1 VTEVHPRGR
10 ESRAGDAEARPA
22 SPMWIGYA
30 IADMTIAVSAP
41 SPAVEI
47 HL

>member
-1 VTEVHPRGR
+1 
-10 ESRAGDAEARPA
+10 
-22 SPMWIGYA
+22 MWIGYA